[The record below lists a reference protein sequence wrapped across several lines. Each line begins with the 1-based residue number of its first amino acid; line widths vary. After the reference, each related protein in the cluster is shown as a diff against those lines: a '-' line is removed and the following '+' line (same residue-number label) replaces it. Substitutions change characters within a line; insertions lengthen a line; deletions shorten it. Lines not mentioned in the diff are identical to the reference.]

1 MNTLFLVQ
9 FACCIIVSMLGLIL
23 VLSRFQIRWSNRRY
37 EVSRWLLAFS
47 MFVLAGHYVLQMAYG
62 FRAKGDEVGAVVNVL
77 FYTPISFIISYATYN
92 LICYRSGRK
101 KFALL
106 GCVSYALI
114 LICFFF
120 GYNDTPRGMHM
131 GEWLYVMLAL
141 FAVTIM
147 YSTYT
152 TVIEMRYHR
161 KIIEENTTEDLLPFD
176 RYAYASYGMVGF
188 LALAMVGAICY
199 RPLLYS
205 VAPLMLFSL
214 ISFIIS
220 FLGYGYN
227 MIPAEV
233 RLEQETADM
242 YSTYTTVIEMRYHRK
257 IIEENTTEDLL
268 PFDRYAYASYGMVGF
283 LALAM
288 VGAICYRPLLYSVA
302 PLMLFSLISFII
314 SFLGYGYNMIPAE
327 VRLEQETADE
337 PLEVMEE
344 SEDVGL
350 ASEKISII
358 ESMLASWCDK
368 GGYRDSTVNMP
379 MLSVKLGIPR
389 NELSLYFENCLKSSF
404 RIWLSDIRFKE
415 AQRMLLEECRYSND
429 TISSECGFSS
439 HAHLYKIFKAK
450 TGFTPGQWRDSV
462 RKNRFPDVDGL

>member
-23 VLSRFQIRWSNRRY
+23 VLSRFQIRWTNRRY

-47 MFVLAGHYVLQMAYG
+47 MFVLAGHYVLQMVCG
-62 FRAKGDEVGAVVNVL
+62 FRAKGDEIGAVVNVL
-77 FYTPISFIISYATYN
+77 FYSPVSFIISYATYN

-101 KFALL
+101 KFALM

-120 GYNDTPRGMHM
+120 GYNDTPRGMRM

-176 RYAYASYGMVGF
+176 RYTYTTYGLAGIMV
-188 LALAMVGAICY
+188 LAMVGAICY
-199 RPLLYS
+199 RPLLYC
-205 VAPLMLFSL
+205 VGPLMLFSL
-214 ISFIIS
+214 ISFTIS

-233 RLEQETADM
+233 RLELD
-242 YSTYTTVIEMRYHRK
+242 
-257 IIEENTTEDLL
+257 
-268 PFDRYAYASYGMVGF
+268 
-283 LALAM
+283 
-288 VGAICYRPLLYSVA
+288 
-302 PLMLFSLISFII
+302 
-314 SFLGYGYNMIPAE
+314 
-327 VRLEQETADE
+327 TADE

-344 SEDVGL
+344 SEEVGL
-350 ASEKISII
+350 GSEKISII

-389 NELSLYFENCLKSSF
+389 NELSLYFENYLKSSF

>member
-23 VLSRFQIRWSNRRY
+23 VLSRFQIRWTNRRY

-47 MFVLAGHYVLQMAYG
+47 MFVLAWHYVLQMVCG
-62 FRAKGDEVGAVVNVL
+62 FRAKGDDIGAVVNVL
-77 FYTPISFIISYATYN
+77 FYSPVSFFISYATYN
-92 LICYRSGRK
+92 LICYRGGRK

-120 GYNDTPRGMHM
+120 GYNDTPRGMRM

-152 TVIEMRYHR
+152 MVIEMRYHR

-176 RYAYASYGMVGF
+176 RYTYTTYGLASIMV
-188 LALAMVGAICY
+188 LAMVGAICY
-199 RPLLYS
+199 RPLLYC
-205 VAPLMLFSL
+205 VGPLMLFSL
-214 ISFIIS
+214 ISF
-220 FLGYGYN
+220 
-227 MIPAEV
+227 
-233 RLEQETADM
+233 T
-242 YSTYTTVIEMRYHRK
+242 
-257 IIEENTTEDLL
+257 
-268 PFDRYAYASYGMVGF
+268 
-283 LALAM
+283 
-288 VGAICYRPLLYSVA
+288 
-302 PLMLFSLISFII
+302 I

-344 SEDVGL
+344 SEEVGL
-350 ASEKISII
+350 GSEKISII

-389 NELSLYFENCLKSSF
+389 NELSLYFENYLKSSF
-404 RIWLSDIRFKE
+404 RIWLSDIRFRE

>member
-47 MFVLAGHYVLQMAYG
+47 MFVLAWHYVLQMVCG
-62 FRAKGDEVGAVVNVL
+62 FRAKGDEIGAVVNVL
-77 FYTPISFIISYATYN
+77 FYSPVSFFISYATYN

-176 RYAYASYGMVGF
+176 RYTYTIYGLASIMV
-188 LALAMVGAICY
+188 LAMVGAICY
-199 RPLLYS
+199 RPLLYC
-205 VAPLMLFSL
+205 VGPLMLFSL
-214 ISFIIS
+214 ISFTIS

-233 RLEQETADM
+233 RLELD
-242 YSTYTTVIEMRYHRK
+242 
-257 IIEENTTEDLL
+257 
-268 PFDRYAYASYGMVGF
+268 
-283 LALAM
+283 
-288 VGAICYRPLLYSVA
+288 
-302 PLMLFSLISFII
+302 
-314 SFLGYGYNMIPAE
+314 
-327 VRLEQETADE
+327 TADE

-344 SEDVGL
+344 SEEVGL
-350 ASEKISII
+350 GSEKISII
-358 ESMLASWCDK
+358 ESMLTSWCDK

-389 NELSLYFENCLKSSF
+389 NELSLYFENYLKSSF

>member
-23 VLSRFQIRWSNRRY
+23 VLSRFQIRWTNRRY

-47 MFVLAGHYVLQMAYG
+47 MFVLAWHYVLQMVCG
-62 FRAKGDEVGAVVNVL
+62 FRAKGDEIGAVVNVL
-77 FYTPISFIISYATYN
+77 FYSPVSSFISYATYN
-92 LICYRSGRK
+92 LICYRGGRK

-176 RYAYASYGMVGF
+176 RYTYTTYGLAGIMV
-188 LALAMVGAICY
+188 LAMVGAICY
-199 RPLLYS
+199 RPLLYC
-205 VAPLMLFSL
+205 VGPLMLFSL
-214 ISFIIS
+214 ISFTIS

-233 RLEQETADM
+233 RLE
-242 YSTYTTVIEMRYHRK
+242 
-257 IIEENTTEDLL
+257 L
-268 PFDRYAYASYGMVGF
+268 
-283 LALAM
+283 
-288 VGAICYRPLLYSVA
+288 
-302 PLMLFSLISFII
+302 
-314 SFLGYGYNMIPAE
+314 
-327 VRLEQETADE
+327 ETADE

-344 SEDVGL
+344 SEEVGL

-389 NELSLYFENCLKSSF
+389 NELSMYFENCLKSSF

>member
-23 VLSRFQIRWSNRRY
+23 VLSRFQIRWTNRRY

-47 MFVLAGHYVLQMAYG
+47 MFVLAWHYVLQMVCG
-62 FRAKGDEVGAVVNVL
+62 FRAKGDEIGAVVNVL
-77 FYTPISFIISYATYN
+77 FYSPVSFFISYATYN
-92 LICYRSGRK
+92 LICYRGGRK

-161 KIIEENTTEDLLPFD
+161 KIIEENTTENLLPFD
-176 RYAYASYGMVGF
+176 RYTYTTYGLAGIMV
-188 LALAMVGAICY
+188 LAMVGAICY
-199 RPLLYS
+199 RPLLYC
-205 VAPLMLFSL
+205 VGPLMLFSL
-214 ISFIIS
+214 ISFTIS

-233 RLEQETADM
+233 RLELD
-242 YSTYTTVIEMRYHRK
+242 
-257 IIEENTTEDLL
+257 
-268 PFDRYAYASYGMVGF
+268 
-283 LALAM
+283 
-288 VGAICYRPLLYSVA
+288 
-302 PLMLFSLISFII
+302 
-314 SFLGYGYNMIPAE
+314 
-327 VRLEQETADE
+327 TADE

-344 SEDVGL
+344 SEEVGL
-350 ASEKISII
+350 GSEKISII

>member
-23 VLSRFQIRWSNRRY
+23 VLSRFQIRWTNRRY

-47 MFVLAGHYVLQMAYG
+47 MFVLAWHYVLQMVCG
-62 FRAKGDEVGAVVNVL
+62 FRAKGDEIGAVVNVL
-77 FYTPISFIISYATYN
+77 FYSPVSSFISYATYN
-92 LICYRSGRK
+92 LICYRGGRK

-176 RYAYASYGMVGF
+176 RYTYTTYGLAGIMV
-188 LALAMVGAICY
+188 LAMVGAICY
-199 RPLLYS
+199 RPLLYC
-205 VAPLMLFSL
+205 VGPLMLFSL
-214 ISFIIS
+214 ISFTIS

-233 RLEQETADM
+233 RLELD
-242 YSTYTTVIEMRYHRK
+242 
-257 IIEENTTEDLL
+257 
-268 PFDRYAYASYGMVGF
+268 
-283 LALAM
+283 
-288 VGAICYRPLLYSVA
+288 
-302 PLMLFSLISFII
+302 
-314 SFLGYGYNMIPAE
+314 
-327 VRLEQETADE
+327 TADE

-344 SEDVGL
+344 SEEVGL
-350 ASEKISII
+350 GSEKISII
-358 ESMLASWCDK
+358 ESMLTSWCDK

-389 NELSLYFENCLKSSF
+389 NELSMYFENCLKSSF

-462 RKNRFPDVDGL
+462 RKNRFPEVDGL

>member
-23 VLSRFQIRWSNRRY
+23 VLSRFQIRWTNRRY

-47 MFVLAGHYVLQMAYG
+47 MFVLAWHYVLQMVCG
-62 FRAKGDEVGAVVNVL
+62 FRAKGDEIGAVVNVL
-77 FYTPISFIISYATYN
+77 FYSPVSFFISYATYN
-92 LICYRSGRK
+92 LICYRGGRK

-131 GEWLYVMLAL
+131 GEWLYMMLAL

-161 KIIEENTTEDLLPFD
+161 KIIEENTTEDLLSFD
-176 RYAYASYGMVGF
+176 RYTYTTYGLAGIMV
-188 LALAMVGAICY
+188 LAMVGAICY
-199 RPLLYS
+199 RPFLYC
-205 VAPLMLFSL
+205 VGPLMLFSL
-214 ISFIIS
+214 ISFTIS

-233 RLEQETADM
+233 RLELD
-242 YSTYTTVIEMRYHRK
+242 
-257 IIEENTTEDLL
+257 
-268 PFDRYAYASYGMVGF
+268 
-283 LALAM
+283 
-288 VGAICYRPLLYSVA
+288 
-302 PLMLFSLISFII
+302 
-314 SFLGYGYNMIPAE
+314 
-327 VRLEQETADE
+327 TADE

-344 SEDVGL
+344 SEEVGL
-350 ASEKISII
+350 GSEKISII

-368 GGYRDSTVNMP
+368 GGFRDSTVNMP

-389 NELSLYFENCLKSSF
+389 NELSMYFENCLKSSF

>member
-23 VLSRFQIRWSNRRY
+23 VLSRFQIRWTNRRY

-47 MFVLAGHYVLQMAYG
+47 MFVLAGHYVLQMVCG
-62 FRAKGDEVGAVVNVL
+62 FRAKGDEIGAVVNVL
-77 FYTPISFIISYATYN
+77 FYSPVSFFISYATYN
-92 LICYRSGRK
+92 LICYRGGRK

-176 RYAYASYGMVGF
+176 RYTYTTYGLAGIMV
-188 LALAMVGAICY
+188 LAMVGAICY
-199 RPLLYS
+199 RPLLYC
-205 VAPLMLFSL
+205 VGPLMLFSL
-214 ISFIIS
+214 ISFTIS

-233 RLEQETADM
+233 RLELD
-242 YSTYTTVIEMRYHRK
+242 
-257 IIEENTTEDLL
+257 
-268 PFDRYAYASYGMVGF
+268 
-283 LALAM
+283 
-288 VGAICYRPLLYSVA
+288 
-302 PLMLFSLISFII
+302 
-314 SFLGYGYNMIPAE
+314 
-327 VRLEQETADE
+327 TADE

-344 SEDVGL
+344 SEEVGL
-350 ASEKISII
+350 GSEKISII

-389 NELSLYFENCLKSSF
+389 NELSLYFENYLKSSF

>member
-23 VLSRFQIRWSNRRY
+23 VLSRFQIRWTNRRY

-47 MFVLAGHYVLQMAYG
+47 MFVLAWHYVLQMVCG
-62 FRAKGDEVGAVVNVL
+62 FRAKGDEIGAVVNVL
-77 FYTPISFIISYATYN
+77 FYSPVSFIISYATYN

-101 KFALL
+101 KFALM

-120 GYNDTPRGMHM
+120 GYNDTPRGMRM

-176 RYAYASYGMVGF
+176 RYTYTTYGLAGIMV
-188 LALAMVGAICY
+188 LAMVGAICY
-199 RPLLYS
+199 RPLLYC
-205 VAPLMLFSL
+205 VGPLMLFSL
-214 ISFIIS
+214 ISFTIS

-233 RLEQETADM
+233 RLELD
-242 YSTYTTVIEMRYHRK
+242 
-257 IIEENTTEDLL
+257 
-268 PFDRYAYASYGMVGF
+268 
-283 LALAM
+283 
-288 VGAICYRPLLYSVA
+288 
-302 PLMLFSLISFII
+302 
-314 SFLGYGYNMIPAE
+314 
-327 VRLEQETADE
+327 TADE

-344 SEDVGL
+344 SEEVGL
-350 ASEKISII
+350 GSEKISII

-389 NELSLYFENCLKSSF
+389 NELSLYFENYLKSSF

>member
-23 VLSRFQIRWSNRRY
+23 VLSRFQIRWTNRRY

-47 MFVLAGHYVLQMAYG
+47 MFVLAWHYVLQMVCG
-62 FRAKGDEVGAVVNVL
+62 FRAKGDEIGAVVNVL
-77 FYTPISFIISYATYN
+77 FYSPVSSFISYATYN
-92 LICYRSGRK
+92 LICYRGGRK
-101 KFALL
+101 KFALM

-131 GEWLYVMLAL
+131 GEWLYVMLVL
-141 FAVTIM
+141 FAVTIL
-147 YSTYT
+147 YSVCT

-176 RYAYASYGMVGF
+176 RYAYASYGVASIMV
-188 LALAMVGAICY
+188 LAMVGAICY
-199 RPLLYS
+199 RPLLYC
-205 VAPLMLFSL
+205 VGPLMLFSL
-214 ISFIIS
+214 ISFTIS

-233 RLEQETADM
+233 RLELD
-242 YSTYTTVIEMRYHRK
+242 
-257 IIEENTTEDLL
+257 
-268 PFDRYAYASYGMVGF
+268 
-283 LALAM
+283 
-288 VGAICYRPLLYSVA
+288 
-302 PLMLFSLISFII
+302 
-314 SFLGYGYNMIPAE
+314 
-327 VRLEQETADE
+327 TADE

-344 SEDVGL
+344 NEEVGL
-350 ASEKISII
+350 GSEKISII

>member
-23 VLSRFQIRWSNRRY
+23 VLSRFQIRWTNRRY

-47 MFVLAGHYVLQMAYG
+47 MFVLAWHYVLQMVCG
-62 FRAKGDEVGAVVNVL
+62 FRAKGDEIGAVVNVL
-77 FYTPISFIISYATYN
+77 FYSPVSFFISYATYN
-92 LICYRSGRK
+92 LICYRGGRK

-106 GCVSYALI
+106 GCVIYALI

-176 RYAYASYGMVGF
+176 RYTYTTYGLAGIMV
-188 LALAMVGAICY
+188 LAMVGAICY
-199 RPLLYS
+199 RPLLYC
-205 VAPLMLFSL
+205 VGPLMLFFL
-214 ISFIIS
+214 ISFTIS

-233 RLEQETADM
+233 RLELD
-242 YSTYTTVIEMRYHRK
+242 
-257 IIEENTTEDLL
+257 
-268 PFDRYAYASYGMVGF
+268 
-283 LALAM
+283 
-288 VGAICYRPLLYSVA
+288 
-302 PLMLFSLISFII
+302 
-314 SFLGYGYNMIPAE
+314 
-327 VRLEQETADE
+327 TADE

-344 SEDVGL
+344 SEEVGL
-350 ASEKISII
+350 GSEKISII
-358 ESMLASWCDK
+358 ESMLTSWCDK

-389 NELSLYFENCLKSSF
+389 NELSLYFENYLKSSF

>member
-23 VLSRFQIRWSNRRY
+23 VLSRFQIRWTNRRY

-47 MFVLAGHYVLQMAYG
+47 MFVLAWHYVLQMVCG
-62 FRAKGDEVGAVVNVL
+62 FRAKGNEIGAVVNVL
-77 FYTPISFIISYATYN
+77 FYSPVSFFISYATYN
-92 LICYRSGRK
+92 LICYRGGRK

-176 RYAYASYGMVGF
+176 RYTYTTYGLAGIMV
-188 LALAMVGAICY
+188 LAMVGAICY
-199 RPLLYS
+199 RPLLYC
-205 VAPLMLFSL
+205 VGPLMLFSL
-214 ISFIIS
+214 ISFTIS

-233 RLEQETADM
+233 RLELD
-242 YSTYTTVIEMRYHRK
+242 
-257 IIEENTTEDLL
+257 
-268 PFDRYAYASYGMVGF
+268 
-283 LALAM
+283 
-288 VGAICYRPLLYSVA
+288 
-302 PLMLFSLISFII
+302 
-314 SFLGYGYNMIPAE
+314 
-327 VRLEQETADE
+327 TADE

-344 SEDVGL
+344 SEEVGL
-350 ASEKISII
+350 GSEKISII
-358 ESMLASWCDK
+358 ESMLTSWCDK

-389 NELSLYFENCLKSSF
+389 NELSMYFENCLKSSF

>member
-23 VLSRFQIRWSNRRY
+23 VLSRFQIRWTNRRY

-47 MFVLAGHYVLQMAYG
+47 MFVLAWHYVLQMVCG
-62 FRAKGDEVGAVVNVL
+62 FRAKGDEIGAVVNVL
-77 FYTPISFIISYATYN
+77 FYSPVSFFISYATYN
-92 LICYRSGRK
+92 LICYRGGRE

-176 RYAYASYGMVGF
+176 RYTYTTYGLAGIMV
-188 LALAMVGAICY
+188 LAMVGAICY
-199 RPLLYS
+199 RPLLYC
-205 VAPLMLFSL
+205 VGPLMLFSL
-214 ISFIIS
+214 ISFTIS

-233 RLEQETADM
+233 RLELD
-242 YSTYTTVIEMRYHRK
+242 
-257 IIEENTTEDLL
+257 
-268 PFDRYAYASYGMVGF
+268 
-283 LALAM
+283 
-288 VGAICYRPLLYSVA
+288 
-302 PLMLFSLISFII
+302 
-314 SFLGYGYNMIPAE
+314 
-327 VRLEQETADE
+327 TADE

-344 SEDVGL
+344 SEEVGL
-350 ASEKISII
+350 GSEKISII

-389 NELSLYFENCLKSSF
+389 NELSMYFENCLKSSF

>member
-23 VLSRFQIRWSNRRY
+23 VLSRFQIRWTNRRY

-47 MFVLAGHYVLQMAYG
+47 MFVLAGHYVLQMVCG
-62 FRAKGDEVGAVVNVL
+62 FRAKGDDIGAVVNVL
-77 FYTPISFIISYATYN
+77 FYSPVSFFISYATYN
-92 LICYRSGRK
+92 LICYRGGRK

-161 KIIEENTTEDLLPFD
+161 KIIEESTTEDLLPFD
-176 RYAYASYGMVGF
+176 RYTYTTYGLAGIMV
-188 LALAMVGAICY
+188 LAMVGAICY
-199 RPLLYS
+199 RPLLYC
-205 VAPLMLFSL
+205 VGPLMLFSL
-214 ISFIIS
+214 ISFTIS

-233 RLEQETADM
+233 RLELD
-242 YSTYTTVIEMRYHRK
+242 
-257 IIEENTTEDLL
+257 
-268 PFDRYAYASYGMVGF
+268 
-283 LALAM
+283 
-288 VGAICYRPLLYSVA
+288 
-302 PLMLFSLISFII
+302 
-314 SFLGYGYNMIPAE
+314 
-327 VRLEQETADE
+327 TADE

-344 SEDVGL
+344 SEEVGL
-350 ASEKISII
+350 GSEKISII

-389 NELSLYFENCLKSSF
+389 NELSLYFENYLKSSF

>member
-23 VLSRFQIRWSNRRY
+23 VLSRFQIRWTNRRY

-47 MFVLAGHYVLQMAYG
+47 MFVLAWHYVLQMVCG
-62 FRAKGDEVGAVVNVL
+62 FRAKGDEIGAVVNVL
-77 FYTPISFIISYATYN
+77 FYSPVSFFISYATYN
-92 LICYRSGRK
+92 LICYRGGRK

-161 KIIEENTTEDLLPFD
+161 KITEENTTEDLLPFD
-176 RYAYASYGMVGF
+176 RYTYTTYGLAGIMV
-188 LALAMVGAICY
+188 LAMVGAICY
-199 RPLLYS
+199 RPLLYC
-205 VAPLMLFSL
+205 VGPLMLFSL
-214 ISFIIS
+214 ISFTIS

-233 RLEQETADM
+233 RLELD
-242 YSTYTTVIEMRYHRK
+242 
-257 IIEENTTEDLL
+257 
-268 PFDRYAYASYGMVGF
+268 
-283 LALAM
+283 
-288 VGAICYRPLLYSVA
+288 
-302 PLMLFSLISFII
+302 
-314 SFLGYGYNMIPAE
+314 
-327 VRLEQETADE
+327 TADE

-344 SEDVGL
+344 SEEVGL
-350 ASEKISII
+350 GSEKISII
-358 ESMLASWCDK
+358 ESMLTSWCDK

-389 NELSLYFENCLKSSF
+389 NELSLYFENYLKSSF

-450 TGFTPGQWRDSV
+450 TGYTPGQWRDSV

>member
-23 VLSRFQIRWSNRRY
+23 VLSRFQIRWTNRRY

-47 MFVLAGHYVLQMAYG
+47 MFVLAWHYVLQMVCG
-62 FRAKGDEVGAVVNVL
+62 FRAKGDEIGAVVNVL
-77 FYTPISFIISYATYN
+77 FYSPVSFFISYATCN
-92 LICYRSGRK
+92 LICYRGGRK
-101 KFALL
+101 KFVLV

-176 RYAYASYGMVGF
+176 RYTYTTYGLAGIMV
-188 LALAMVGAICY
+188 LAMVGAICY
-199 RPLLYS
+199 RPLLYC
-205 VAPLMLFSL
+205 VGPLMLFSL
-214 ISFIIS
+214 ISFTIS

-233 RLEQETADM
+233 RLELD
-242 YSTYTTVIEMRYHRK
+242 
-257 IIEENTTEDLL
+257 
-268 PFDRYAYASYGMVGF
+268 
-283 LALAM
+283 
-288 VGAICYRPLLYSVA
+288 
-302 PLMLFSLISFII
+302 
-314 SFLGYGYNMIPAE
+314 
-327 VRLEQETADE
+327 TADE

-344 SEDVGL
+344 SEEVGL
-350 ASEKISII
+350 GSEKISII
-358 ESMLASWCDK
+358 ESMLTSWCDK

-389 NELSLYFENCLKSSF
+389 NELSLYFENYLKSSF

-462 RKNRFPDVDGL
+462 RKKRFPDVDGL

>member
-23 VLSRFQIRWSNRRY
+23 VLSRFQIRWTNRRY

-47 MFVLAGHYVLQMAYG
+47 MFVLAWHYVLQMVCG
-62 FRAKGDEVGAVVNVL
+62 FRAKGDEIGAVVNVL
-77 FYTPISFIISYATYN
+77 FYSPVSSFISYATYN
-92 LICYRSGRK
+92 LICYRGGRK

-147 YSTYT
+147 YSIYT

-176 RYAYASYGMVGF
+176 RYAYASYGMVGVF
-188 LALAMVGAICY
+188 ALAMVGAICY

-205 VAPLMLFSL
+205 VAPLVLFSL
-214 ISFIIS
+214 LSFIIS

-233 RLEQETADM
+233 RLELD
-242 YSTYTTVIEMRYHRK
+242 
-257 IIEENTTEDLL
+257 
-268 PFDRYAYASYGMVGF
+268 
-283 LALAM
+283 
-288 VGAICYRPLLYSVA
+288 
-302 PLMLFSLISFII
+302 
-314 SFLGYGYNMIPAE
+314 
-327 VRLEQETADE
+327 TADE

-358 ESMLASWCDK
+358 ESMLTSWCDK

-389 NELSLYFENCLKSSF
+389 NELSMYFENCLKSSF

>member
-23 VLSRFQIRWSNRRY
+23 VLSRFQIRWTNRRY

-47 MFVLAGHYVLQMAYG
+47 MFVLAWHYVLQMVCG
-62 FRAKGDEVGAVVNVL
+62 FRAKGDEIGAVVNVL
-77 FYTPISFIISYATYN
+77 FYSPVSSFISYATYN
-92 LICYRSGRK
+92 LICYRGGRK

-120 GYNDTPRGMHM
+120 GCKDTPNGMHV

-152 TVIEMRYHR
+152 TVIEMRYNR

-176 RYAYASYGMVGF
+176 RYTYTTYGLAGIMV
-188 LALAMVGAICY
+188 LAMVGAICY
-199 RPLLYS
+199 RPLLYC
-205 VAPLMLFSL
+205 VGPLMLFSL
-214 ISFIIS
+214 ISFTIS

-233 RLEQETADM
+233 RLELD
-242 YSTYTTVIEMRYHRK
+242 
-257 IIEENTTEDLL
+257 
-268 PFDRYAYASYGMVGF
+268 
-283 LALAM
+283 
-288 VGAICYRPLLYSVA
+288 
-302 PLMLFSLISFII
+302 
-314 SFLGYGYNMIPAE
+314 
-327 VRLEQETADE
+327 TADE

-344 SEDVGL
+344 SEEVGL
-350 ASEKISII
+350 GSEKISII

-389 NELSLYFENCLKSSF
+389 NELSMYFENCLKSSF

>member
-23 VLSRFQIRWSNRRY
+23 VLSRFQIRRTNRRY

-47 MFVLAGHYVLQMAYG
+47 MFVLAWHYVLQMVFG
-62 FRAKGDEVGAVVNVL
+62 FRAKGDEIGAVVNVL
-77 FYTPISFIISYATYN
+77 FYSPVSFFISYATYN
-92 LICYRSGRK
+92 LICYRGGRK

-176 RYAYASYGMVGF
+176 RYTYTTYGLAGIMV
-188 LALAMVGAICY
+188 LAMVGAICY
-199 RPLLYS
+199 RPLLYC
-205 VAPLMLFSL
+205 VGPLMLFSL
-214 ISFIIS
+214 ISF
-220 FLGYGYN
+220 
-227 MIPAEV
+227 
-233 RLEQETADM
+233 T
-242 YSTYTTVIEMRYHRK
+242 
-257 IIEENTTEDLL
+257 
-268 PFDRYAYASYGMVGF
+268 
-283 LALAM
+283 
-288 VGAICYRPLLYSVA
+288 
-302 PLMLFSLISFII
+302 I

-344 SEDVGL
+344 SEEVGL

-415 AQRMLLEECRYSND
+415 AQRMLLEECWYSND

>member
-23 VLSRFQIRWSNRRY
+23 VLSRFQIRWTNRRY

-47 MFVLAGHYVLQMAYG
+47 MFVLAWHYVLQMVCG
-62 FRAKGDEVGAVVNVL
+62 FRAKGDEIGAVVNVL
-77 FYTPISFIISYATYN
+77 FYSPVSFFISYATYN
-92 LICYRSGRK
+92 LICYRGGRK

-176 RYAYASYGMVGF
+176 RYTYTTYGLAGIMV
-188 LALAMVGAICY
+188 LAMVGAICY
-199 RPLLYS
+199 RPLLYC
-205 VAPLMLFSL
+205 VGPLMLFSL
-214 ISFIIS
+214 ISFTIS

-233 RLEQETADM
+233 RLELD
-242 YSTYTTVIEMRYHRK
+242 
-257 IIEENTTEDLL
+257 
-268 PFDRYAYASYGMVGF
+268 
-283 LALAM
+283 
-288 VGAICYRPLLYSVA
+288 
-302 PLMLFSLISFII
+302 
-314 SFLGYGYNMIPAE
+314 
-327 VRLEQETADE
+327 TADE

-350 ASEKISII
+350 GSEKISII

-389 NELSLYFENCLKSSF
+389 NELSMYFENCLKSSF

>member
-23 VLSRFQIRWSNRRY
+23 VLSRFLIRWTNRRY

-47 MFVLAGHYVLQMAYG
+47 MFVLAGHFVLQMVYG
-62 FRAKGDEVGAVVNVL
+62 FRAKGDAIGAVVNVL

-101 KFALL
+101 KFVLV

-120 GYNDTPRGMHM
+120 GYKDTPRGMHI

-141 FAVTIM
+141 FAVTII
-147 YSTYT
+147 YCIYT

-188 LALAMVGAICY
+188 LILALVGAICY
-199 RPLLYS
+199 RPFLYC
-205 VAPLMLFSL
+205 VAPLILFSL
-214 ISFIIS
+214 IFFTI
-220 FLGYGYN
+220 
-227 MIPAEV
+227 
-233 RLEQETADM
+233 T
-242 YSTYTTVIEMRYHRK
+242 
-257 IIEENTTEDLL
+257 
-268 PFDRYAYASYGMVGF
+268 
-283 LALAM
+283 
-288 VGAICYRPLLYSVA
+288 
-302 PLMLFSLISFII
+302 
-314 SFLGYGYNMIPAE
+314 FLGYGYNMIPAE

-337 PLEVMEE
+337 PLEVLEVSDE
-344 SEDVGL
+344 VGL
-350 ASEKISII
+350 SSEKISII
-358 ESMLASWCDK
+358 ESMLTSWCDK

-389 NELSLYFENCLKSSF
+389 NELSLYFENYLKSSF

-450 TGFTPGQWRDSV
+450 RDLRQDNGEILYGKIGRIL
-462 RKNRFPDVDGL
+462 RKTVSFLPMKHLFDRNETIFLSNETVWL

>member
-23 VLSRFQIRWSNRRY
+23 VLSKFQIRWSNRRY
-37 EVSRWLLAFS
+37 EVSRWFLAFS
-47 MFVLAGHYVLQMAYG
+47 MFVLAGHYVLQMVCG
-62 FRAKGDEVGAVVNVL
+62 FRAKGDEIGAVVNVL

-101 KFALL
+101 KFVLV
-106 GCVSYALI
+106 GFVSYALI

-120 GYNDTPRGMHM
+120 GYKDTPRGMHM

-141 FAVTIM
+141 FAVTII
-147 YSTYT
+147 YSIYT
-152 TVIEMRYHR
+152 TVVEMRYHR

-188 LALAMVGAICY
+188 MFLAMVGAICY
-199 RPLLYS
+199 RPFLYC
-205 VAPLMLFSL
+205 VAPLILFSL
-214 ISFIIS
+214 IFFTIT

-227 MIPAEV
+227 MIP
-233 RLEQETADM
+233 T
-242 YSTYTTVIEMRYHRK
+242 
-257 IIEENTTEDLL
+257 
-268 PFDRYAYASYGMVGF
+268 
-283 LALAM
+283 
-288 VGAICYRPLLYSVA
+288 
-302 PLMLFSLISFII
+302 
-314 SFLGYGYNMIPAE
+314 E

-337 PLEVMEE
+337 PLEVMEV
-344 SEDVGL
+344 SEEVGL
-350 ASEKISII
+350 DSEKISII
-358 ESMLASWCDK
+358 ESLLASWCDK
-368 GGYRDSTVNMP
+368 GGYRDCTVNMP

-389 NELSLYFENCLKSSF
+389 NELSMYFENCLKSSF

-439 HAHLYKIFKAK
+439 HAHLYKVFKAK

-462 RKNRFPDVDGL
+462 RKNR

>member
-9 FACCIIVSMLGLIL
+9 FACCIIMLMLGLIL
-23 VLSRFQIRWSNRRY
+23 VLSRFQIRWTNRRY

-47 MFVLAGHYVLQMAYG
+47 MFVLAWHYVLQMVCG
-62 FRAKGDEVGAVVNVL
+62 FRAKGDEIGAVVNVL
-77 FYTPISFIISYATYN
+77 FYSPVSSFISYATYN
-92 LICYRSGRK
+92 LICYRGGRK
-101 KFALL
+101 KFALM

-120 GYNDTPRGMHM
+120 GYNDTPRGMHI
-131 GEWLYVMLAL
+131 GEWLYVMLVL
-141 FAVTIM
+141 FAVTIL
-147 YSTYT
+147 YSVYT

-176 RYAYASYGMVGF
+176 RYAYASYGMASIMV
-188 LALAMVGAICY
+188 LAMVGAICY
-199 RPLLYS
+199 RPLLYC
-205 VAPLMLFSL
+205 VGPLMLFSL
-214 ISFIIS
+214 ISFTIS

-233 RLEQETADM
+233 RLELD
-242 YSTYTTVIEMRYHRK
+242 
-257 IIEENTTEDLL
+257 
-268 PFDRYAYASYGMVGF
+268 
-283 LALAM
+283 
-288 VGAICYRPLLYSVA
+288 
-302 PLMLFSLISFII
+302 
-314 SFLGYGYNMIPAE
+314 
-327 VRLEQETADE
+327 TADE

-344 SEDVGL
+344 SEEVGL
-350 ASEKISII
+350 GSEKISII

-389 NELSLYFENCLKSSF
+389 NELSLYFENYLKSSF

>member
-23 VLSRFQIRWSNRRY
+23 VLSRFQIRWTNRRY

-47 MFVLAGHYVLQMAYG
+47 MFVLAWHYVLQMVCG
-62 FRAKGDEVGAVVNVL
+62 FRAKGDEIGAVVNVL
-77 FYTPISFIISYATYN
+77 FYSPVSFFISYATYN
-92 LICYRSGRK
+92 LICYRGGRK

-120 GYNDTPRGMHM
+120 GYNDTPRGMRM

-176 RYAYASYGMVGF
+176 RYTYTTYGLAGIMV
-188 LALAMVGAICY
+188 LAMVGAICY
-199 RPLLYS
+199 RPLLYC
-205 VAPLMLFSL
+205 VGPLMLFSL
-214 ISFIIS
+214 ISF
-220 FLGYGYN
+220 
-227 MIPAEV
+227 
-233 RLEQETADM
+233 T
-242 YSTYTTVIEMRYHRK
+242 
-257 IIEENTTEDLL
+257 
-268 PFDRYAYASYGMVGF
+268 
-283 LALAM
+283 
-288 VGAICYRPLLYSVA
+288 
-302 PLMLFSLISFII
+302 I

-344 SEDVGL
+344 SEEVGL
-350 ASEKISII
+350 GSEKISII
-358 ESMLASWCDK
+358 ESMLTSWCDK

-389 NELSLYFENCLKSSF
+389 NELSMYFENCLKSSF
-404 RIWLSDIRFKE
+404 RIWLSDIRFRE

-429 TISSECGFSS
+429 TISTECGFSS

>member
-23 VLSRFQIRWSNRRY
+23 VLSRFQIRWTNRRY

-47 MFVLAGHYVLQMAYG
+47 MFVLAWHYVLQMVCG
-62 FRAKGDEVGAVVNVL
+62 FRAKGDEIGAVVNVL
-77 FYTPISFIISYATYN
+77 FYSPVSFFISYATYN
-92 LICYRSGRK
+92 LICYRGGRK

-120 GYNDTPRGMHM
+120 GYKDTPNGMHV

-161 KIIEENTTEDLLPFD
+161 KTIEENTTEDLLPFD
-176 RYAYASYGMVGF
+176 RYTYTTYGLAGIMV
-188 LALAMVGAICY
+188 LAMVGAICY
-199 RPLLYS
+199 RPLLYC
-205 VAPLMLFSL
+205 VGPLMLFSL
-214 ISFIIS
+214 ISFTIS

-233 RLEQETADM
+233 RLELD
-242 YSTYTTVIEMRYHRK
+242 
-257 IIEENTTEDLL
+257 
-268 PFDRYAYASYGMVGF
+268 
-283 LALAM
+283 
-288 VGAICYRPLLYSVA
+288 
-302 PLMLFSLISFII
+302 
-314 SFLGYGYNMIPAE
+314 
-327 VRLEQETADE
+327 TADE

-344 SEDVGL
+344 SEEVGL
-350 ASEKISII
+350 GSEKISII

-368 GGYRDSTVNMP
+368 GGFRDSTVNMP

-389 NELSLYFENCLKSSF
+389 NELSMYFENCLKSSF

>member
-23 VLSRFQIRWSNRRY
+23 VLSRFQIRWTNRRY

-47 MFVLAGHYVLQMAYG
+47 MFVLAWHYVLQMVCG
-62 FRAKGDEVGAVVNVL
+62 FRAKGDEIGAVVNVL
-77 FYTPISFIISYATYN
+77 FYSPVSFIISYATYN

-176 RYAYASYGMVGF
+176 RYAYASYGMASIMV
-188 LALAMVGAICY
+188 LAMVGAICY
-199 RPLLYS
+199 RPLLYC
-205 VAPLMLFSL
+205 VGPLMLFSL
-214 ISFIIS
+214 ISFTIS

-233 RLEQETADM
+233 RLELD
-242 YSTYTTVIEMRYHRK
+242 
-257 IIEENTTEDLL
+257 
-268 PFDRYAYASYGMVGF
+268 
-283 LALAM
+283 
-288 VGAICYRPLLYSVA
+288 
-302 PLMLFSLISFII
+302 
-314 SFLGYGYNMIPAE
+314 
-327 VRLEQETADE
+327 TADE

-344 SEDVGL
+344 SEKVGL
-350 ASEKISII
+350 GSEKISII

-389 NELSLYFENCLKSSF
+389 NELSLYFENYLKSSF
-404 RIWLSDIRFKE
+404 RIWLSDFRFKE

>member
-9 FACCIIVSMLGLIL
+9 FACCIIMSMLGLIL
-23 VLSRFQIRWSNRRY
+23 VLSRFQIRWTNRRY

-47 MFVLAGHYVLQMAYG
+47 MFVLAWHYVLQMVCG
-62 FRAKGDEVGAVVNVL
+62 FRAKGDEIGAVVNVL
-77 FYTPISFIISYATYN
+77 FYSPVSSFISYATYN
-92 LICYRSGRK
+92 LICYRGGRK
-101 KFALL
+101 KFALM

-131 GEWLYVMLAL
+131 GEWLYVMLVL
-141 FAVTIM
+141 FAVTIL
-147 YSTYT
+147 YSVYT

-176 RYAYASYGMVGF
+176 RYAYASYGVASIMV
-188 LALAMVGAICY
+188 LAMVGAICY
-199 RPLLYS
+199 RPLLYCVGS
-205 VAPLMLFSL
+205 LMLFSL
-214 ISFIIS
+214 ISFTIS

-233 RLEQETADM
+233 RLELD
-242 YSTYTTVIEMRYHRK
+242 
-257 IIEENTTEDLL
+257 
-268 PFDRYAYASYGMVGF
+268 
-283 LALAM
+283 
-288 VGAICYRPLLYSVA
+288 
-302 PLMLFSLISFII
+302 
-314 SFLGYGYNMIPAE
+314 
-327 VRLEQETADE
+327 TADE

-344 SEDVGL
+344 SEEVGL
-350 ASEKISII
+350 GSEKISII

-389 NELSLYFENCLKSSF
+389 NELSMYFENCLKSSF

>member
-23 VLSRFQIRWSNRRY
+23 VLSRFQIRWTNRRY

-47 MFVLAGHYVLQMAYG
+47 MFVLAWHYVLQMVCG
-62 FRAKGDEVGAVVNVL
+62 FRAKGDEIGAVVNVL
-77 FYTPISFIISYATYN
+77 FYSPVSSFISYATYN
-92 LICYRSGRK
+92 LICYRGGRK
-101 KFALL
+101 KFALM

-131 GEWLYVMLAL
+131 GEWLYGMLVL
-141 FAVTIM
+141 FAVTIL
-147 YSTYT
+147 YSVYT

-176 RYAYASYGMVGF
+176 RYAYASYGVASIMV
-188 LALAMVGAICY
+188 LAMVGAICY
-199 RPLLYS
+199 RPLLYC
-205 VAPLMLFSL
+205 VGPLMLFSL
-214 ISFIIS
+214 ISFTIS

-233 RLEQETADM
+233 RLELD
-242 YSTYTTVIEMRYHRK
+242 
-257 IIEENTTEDLL
+257 
-268 PFDRYAYASYGMVGF
+268 
-283 LALAM
+283 
-288 VGAICYRPLLYSVA
+288 
-302 PLMLFSLISFII
+302 
-314 SFLGYGYNMIPAE
+314 
-327 VRLEQETADE
+327 TADE

-344 SEDVGL
+344 SEEVGL
-350 ASEKISII
+350 GSEKISII

-389 NELSLYFENCLKSSF
+389 NELSLYFENYLKSSF

>member
-23 VLSRFQIRWSNRRY
+23 VLSRFQIRWTNRRY

-47 MFVLAGHYVLQMAYG
+47 MFVLAWHYVLQMVCG
-62 FRAKGDEVGAVVNVL
+62 FRAKGDEIGAVVNVL
-77 FYTPISFIISYATYN
+77 FYSPVSFIISYATYN

-101 KFALL
+101 KFALM

-120 GYNDTPRGMHM
+120 GYNDTPRGMRM

-176 RYAYASYGMVGF
+176 RYTYTTYGLAGIMV
-188 LALAMVGAICY
+188 LAMVGAICY
-199 RPLLYS
+199 RPLLYC
-205 VAPLMLFSL
+205 VGPLMLFSL
-214 ISFIIS
+214 ISFTIS
-220 FLGYGYN
+220 FLGYG
-227 MIPAEV
+227 
-233 RLEQETADM
+233 
-242 YSTYTTVIEMRYHRK
+242 
-257 IIEENTTEDLL
+257 
-268 PFDRYAYASYGMVGF
+268 F
-283 LALAM
+283 
-288 VGAICYRPLLYSVA
+288 
-302 PLMLFSLISFII
+302 
-314 SFLGYGYNMIPAE
+314 NMIPAE

-344 SEDVGL
+344 SEEVGL
-350 ASEKISII
+350 GSEKISII
-358 ESMLASWCDK
+358 ESMLTSWCDK

-389 NELSLYFENCLKSSF
+389 NELSMYFENCLKSSF
-404 RIWLSDIRFKE
+404 RIWLSDIRFRE

-429 TISSECGFSS
+429 TISTECGFSS

>member
-23 VLSRFQIRWSNRRY
+23 VLSRFQIRWTNRRY

-47 MFVLAGHYVLQMAYG
+47 MFVLAWHYVLQMVCG
-62 FRAKGDEVGAVVNVL
+62 FRAKGDEIGAVVNVL
-77 FYTPISFIISYATYN
+77 FYSPVSFFISYATYN
-92 LICYRSGRK
+92 LICYRGGRK

-176 RYAYASYGMVGF
+176 RYTYTTYGLAGIMV
-188 LALAMVGAICY
+188 LAMVGAICY
-199 RPLLYS
+199 RPLLYC
-205 VAPLMLFSL
+205 VGPLMLFSL
-214 ISFIIS
+214 ISFTIS

-233 RLEQETADM
+233 RLELD
-242 YSTYTTVIEMRYHRK
+242 
-257 IIEENTTEDLL
+257 
-268 PFDRYAYASYGMVGF
+268 
-283 LALAM
+283 
-288 VGAICYRPLLYSVA
+288 
-302 PLMLFSLISFII
+302 
-314 SFLGYGYNMIPAE
+314 
-327 VRLEQETADE
+327 TADE

-344 SEDVGL
+344 SEEVGL
-350 ASEKISII
+350 GSEKISII
-358 ESMLASWCDK
+358 ESMLTSWCDK

>member
-62 FRAKGDEVGAVVNVL
+62 FRAKGDEIGAVVNVL
-77 FYTPISFIISYATYN
+77 FYTPVSFFISYATYN

-101 KFALL
+101 KFALM

-120 GYNDTPRGMHM
+120 GYNDTPRGMRM

-176 RYAYASYGMVGF
+176 RYTYTTYGLAGIMV
-188 LALAMVGAICY
+188 LAMVGAICY
-199 RPLLYS
+199 RPLLYC
-205 VAPLMLFSL
+205 VGPLMLFSL
-214 ISFIIS
+214 ISFTIS

-233 RLEQETADM
+233 RLELD
-242 YSTYTTVIEMRYHRK
+242 
-257 IIEENTTEDLL
+257 
-268 PFDRYAYASYGMVGF
+268 
-283 LALAM
+283 
-288 VGAICYRPLLYSVA
+288 
-302 PLMLFSLISFII
+302 
-314 SFLGYGYNMIPAE
+314 
-327 VRLEQETADE
+327 TADE

-344 SEDVGL
+344 SEEVGL
-350 ASEKISII
+350 GSEKISII

>member
-23 VLSRFQIRWSNRRY
+23 VLSRFQIRWTNRRY

-47 MFVLAGHYVLQMAYG
+47 MFVLAWHYVLQMVCG
-62 FRAKGDEVGAVVNVL
+62 FRAKGDEIGAVVNVL
-77 FYTPISFIISYATYN
+77 FYSPVSFFISYATYN
-92 LICYRSGRK
+92 LICYRGGRK

-120 GYNDTPRGMHM
+120 GYNDTPRGMRM

-152 TVIEMRYHR
+152 MVIEMRYHR

-176 RYAYASYGMVGF
+176 RYTYTTYGLASIMV
-188 LALAMVGAICY
+188 LAMVGAICY
-199 RPLLYS
+199 RPLLYC
-205 VAPLMLFSL
+205 VGPLMLFSL
-214 ISFIIS
+214 ISF
-220 FLGYGYN
+220 
-227 MIPAEV
+227 
-233 RLEQETADM
+233 T
-242 YSTYTTVIEMRYHRK
+242 
-257 IIEENTTEDLL
+257 
-268 PFDRYAYASYGMVGF
+268 
-283 LALAM
+283 
-288 VGAICYRPLLYSVA
+288 
-302 PLMLFSLISFII
+302 I

-344 SEDVGL
+344 SEEVGL
-350 ASEKISII
+350 GSEKISII

-389 NELSLYFENCLKSSF
+389 NELSLYFENYLKSSF

>member
-9 FACCIIVSMLGLIL
+9 FACCIIMLMLGLIL
-23 VLSRFQIRWSNRRY
+23 VLSRFQIRWTNRRY
-37 EVSRWLLAFS
+37 EESRWLLAFT
-47 MFVLAGHYVLQMAYG
+47 MFVLAWHYVLQMVCG
-62 FRAKGDEVGAVVNVL
+62 FRAKGDEIGAVVNVL
-77 FYTPISFIISYATYN
+77 FYSPVSSFISYATYN
-92 LICYRSGRK
+92 LICYRGGRK

-131 GEWLYVMLAL
+131 GKWLYVMLAL

-176 RYAYASYGMVGF
+176 RYTYTTYGLAGIMV
-188 LALAMVGAICY
+188 LAMVGAICY
-199 RPLLYS
+199 RPLLYC
-205 VAPLMLFSL
+205 VGPLMLFSL
-214 ISFIIS
+214 ISFTIS

-233 RLEQETADM
+233 RLELD
-242 YSTYTTVIEMRYHRK
+242 
-257 IIEENTTEDLL
+257 
-268 PFDRYAYASYGMVGF
+268 
-283 LALAM
+283 
-288 VGAICYRPLLYSVA
+288 
-302 PLMLFSLISFII
+302 
-314 SFLGYGYNMIPAE
+314 
-327 VRLEQETADE
+327 TADE

-368 GGYRDSTVNMP
+368 GGFRDSTVNMP

-389 NELSLYFENCLKSSF
+389 NELSLYFENYLKSSF

-415 AQRMLLEECRYSND
+415 AQRMLLEECWYSND

>member
-1 MNTLFLVQ
+1 MNTLFLLQ

-23 VLSRFQIRWSNRRY
+23 VLSRFQIRWTNRRY

-47 MFVLAGHYVLQMAYG
+47 MFVLAGHYVLQMVCG
-62 FRAKGDEVGAVVNVL
+62 FRAKGDEIGAVVNVL
-77 FYTPISFIISYATYN
+77 FYSPVSFIVSYATYN

-176 RYAYASYGMVGF
+176 RYTYTTYELAGIMV
-188 LALAMVGAICY
+188 LAMVGAICY
-199 RPLLYS
+199 RPLLYY
-205 VAPLMLFSL
+205 VGPLMLFSL
-214 ISFIIS
+214 ISFTIS

-233 RLEQETADM
+233 RLELD
-242 YSTYTTVIEMRYHRK
+242 
-257 IIEENTTEDLL
+257 
-268 PFDRYAYASYGMVGF
+268 
-283 LALAM
+283 
-288 VGAICYRPLLYSVA
+288 
-302 PLMLFSLISFII
+302 
-314 SFLGYGYNMIPAE
+314 
-327 VRLEQETADE
+327 TADE

-344 SEDVGL
+344 SEEVGL
-350 ASEKISII
+350 GSEKISII
-358 ESMLASWCDK
+358 ESMLTSWCDK

-389 NELSLYFENCLKSSF
+389 NELSLYFENYLKSSF

>member
-23 VLSRFQIRWSNRRY
+23 VLSRFQIRWTNRRY

-47 MFVLAGHYVLQMAYG
+47 MFVLAWHYVLQMVCG
-62 FRAKGDEVGAVVNVL
+62 FRAKGDEIGAVVNVL
-77 FYTPISFIISYATYN
+77 FYSPVSSFISYATYN
-92 LICYRSGRK
+92 LICYRGGRK
-101 KFALL
+101 KFALM

-131 GEWLYVMLAL
+131 GEWLYVMLVL
-141 FAVTIM
+141 FAVTIL
-147 YSTYT
+147 YSVYT

-176 RYAYASYGMVGF
+176 RYAYASYGVASIMV
-188 LALAMVGAICY
+188 LAMVGAICY
-199 RPLLYS
+199 RPLLYC
-205 VAPLMLFSL
+205 VAPVMLFSL
-214 ISFIIS
+214 ISFTIS

-233 RLEQETADM
+233 RLE
-242 YSTYTTVIEMRYHRK
+242 
-257 IIEENTTEDLL
+257 L
-268 PFDRYAYASYGMVGF
+268 
-283 LALAM
+283 
-288 VGAICYRPLLYSVA
+288 
-302 PLMLFSLISFII
+302 
-314 SFLGYGYNMIPAE
+314 
-327 VRLEQETADE
+327 ETADE
-337 PLEVMEE
+337 PLEVMEV

-350 ASEKISII
+350 TSEKISII
-358 ESMLASWCDK
+358 ESLLASWCDK
-368 GGYRDSTVNMP
+368 GGYRDCTVNMP

-389 NELSLYFENCLKSSF
+389 NELSMYFENCLKSSF

>member
-23 VLSRFQIRWSNRRY
+23 VLSRFQIRWTNRRY

-47 MFVLAGHYVLQMAYG
+47 MFVLAWHYVLQMVCG
-62 FRAKGDEVGAVVNVL
+62 FRAKGDEIGAVVNVL
-77 FYTPISFIISYATYN
+77 FYSPVSFFISYATYN
-92 LICYRSGRK
+92 LICYRGGRK

-161 KIIEENTTEDLLPFD
+161 KIFEENTTEDLLPFD
-176 RYAYASYGMVGF
+176 RYTYTTYGLAGIMV
-188 LALAMVGAICY
+188 LAMVGAICY
-199 RPLLYS
+199 RPLLYC
-205 VAPLMLFSL
+205 VGPLMLFSL
-214 ISFIIS
+214 ISFTIS

-233 RLEQETADM
+233 RLELD
-242 YSTYTTVIEMRYHRK
+242 
-257 IIEENTTEDLL
+257 
-268 PFDRYAYASYGMVGF
+268 
-283 LALAM
+283 
-288 VGAICYRPLLYSVA
+288 
-302 PLMLFSLISFII
+302 
-314 SFLGYGYNMIPAE
+314 
-327 VRLEQETADE
+327 TADE

-344 SEDVGL
+344 SEEVGL
-350 ASEKISII
+350 GSEKISII
-358 ESMLASWCDK
+358 ESMLTSWCDK

-389 NELSLYFENCLKSSF
+389 NELSLYFENYLKSSF

>member
-9 FACCIIVSMLGLIL
+9 FACCIIMLMLGLIL
-23 VLSRFQIRWSNRRY
+23 VLSRFQIRWTNRRY

-47 MFVLAGHYVLQMAYG
+47 MFVLAWHYVLQMVCD
-62 FRAKGDEVGAVVNVL
+62 FRAKGDEIGAVVNVL
-77 FYTPISFIISYATYN
+77 FYSPVSSFISYATYN
-92 LICYRSGRK
+92 LICYRGGRK
-101 KFALL
+101 KFALM

-120 GYNDTPRGMHM
+120 GYNVTPRGMHM
-131 GEWLYVMLAL
+131 GEWLYVMLVL
-141 FAVTIM
+141 FAVTIL
-147 YSTYT
+147 YSVYT

-161 KIIEENTTEDLLPFD
+161 KIIEENTTEYLLPFD
-176 RYAYASYGMVGF
+176 RYAYASYGVASIMV
-188 LALAMVGAICY
+188 LAMVGAICY
-199 RPLLYS
+199 RPLLYC
-205 VAPLMLFSL
+205 VGPLMLFSL
-214 ISFIIS
+214 ISFTIS

-233 RLEQETADM
+233 RLELD
-242 YSTYTTVIEMRYHRK
+242 
-257 IIEENTTEDLL
+257 
-268 PFDRYAYASYGMVGF
+268 
-283 LALAM
+283 
-288 VGAICYRPLLYSVA
+288 
-302 PLMLFSLISFII
+302 
-314 SFLGYGYNMIPAE
+314 
-327 VRLEQETADE
+327 TADE

-344 SEDVGL
+344 SEEVGL
-350 ASEKISII
+350 GSEKISII
-358 ESMLASWCDK
+358 ESMLTSWCDK

-389 NELSLYFENCLKSSF
+389 NELSLYFENYLKSSF

>member
-1 MNTLFLVQ
+1 
-9 FACCIIVSMLGLIL
+9 
-23 VLSRFQIRWSNRRY
+23 
-37 EVSRWLLAFS
+37 
-47 MFVLAGHYVLQMAYG
+47 
-62 FRAKGDEVGAVVNVL
+62 
-77 FYTPISFIISYATYN
+77 
-92 LICYRSGRK
+92 
-101 KFALL
+101 
-106 GCVSYALI
+106 
-114 LICFFF
+114 
-120 GYNDTPRGMHM
+120 MHV

-176 RYAYASYGMVGF
+176 RYTYTTYGLAGIMV
-188 LALAMVGAICY
+188 LAKVGAICY
-199 RPLLYS
+199 RPLLYCVGS
-205 VAPLMLFSL
+205 LMLFSL
-214 ISFIIS
+214 ISFTIS

-233 RLEQETADM
+233 RLELD
-242 YSTYTTVIEMRYHRK
+242 
-257 IIEENTTEDLL
+257 
-268 PFDRYAYASYGMVGF
+268 
-283 LALAM
+283 
-288 VGAICYRPLLYSVA
+288 
-302 PLMLFSLISFII
+302 
-314 SFLGYGYNMIPAE
+314 
-327 VRLEQETADE
+327 TADE

-344 SEDVGL
+344 SEEVGL
-350 ASEKISII
+350 GSEKISII

-450 TGFTPGQWRDSV
+450 TGLTPGQWRDSV

>member
-23 VLSRFQIRWSNRRY
+23 VLSRFQIRWTNRRY

-47 MFVLAGHYVLQMAYG
+47 MFVLAWHYVLQMVCG
-62 FRAKGDEVGAVVNVL
+62 FRAKGDEIGAVVNVL
-77 FYTPISFIISYATYN
+77 FYSPVSSFISYATYN
-92 LICYRSGRK
+92 LICYRGGRK

-161 KIIEENTTEDLLPFD
+161 KIIEEKTTEDLLPFD
-176 RYAYASYGMVGF
+176 RYTYTTYGLAGIMV
-188 LALAMVGAICY
+188 LAMVGAICY
-199 RPLLYS
+199 RPLLYC
-205 VAPLMLFSL
+205 VGPLMLFSL
-214 ISFIIS
+214 ISFTIS

-233 RLEQETADM
+233 RLELD
-242 YSTYTTVIEMRYHRK
+242 
-257 IIEENTTEDLL
+257 
-268 PFDRYAYASYGMVGF
+268 
-283 LALAM
+283 
-288 VGAICYRPLLYSVA
+288 
-302 PLMLFSLISFII
+302 
-314 SFLGYGYNMIPAE
+314 
-327 VRLEQETADE
+327 TADE

-344 SEDVGL
+344 SEKVGL
-350 ASEKISII
+350 GSEKISII
-358 ESMLASWCDK
+358 ESMLTSWCDK

-389 NELSLYFENCLKSSF
+389 NELSMYFENCLKSSF